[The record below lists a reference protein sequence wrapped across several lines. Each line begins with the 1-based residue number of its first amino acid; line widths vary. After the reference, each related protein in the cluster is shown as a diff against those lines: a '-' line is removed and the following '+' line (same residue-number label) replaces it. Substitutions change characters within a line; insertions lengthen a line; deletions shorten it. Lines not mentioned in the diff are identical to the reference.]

1 MNFTKFPCWMARV
14 AVAVVSRA
22 IDVALHH
29 AAGCR
34 RLAMVPE
41 SDRRNR
47 TAATKHDAIPNGC
60 GAIRMPFV
68 RIGDAR
74 PGKDVASRAKKN
86 GPA

>member
-1 MNFTKFPCWMARV
+1 V

-41 SDRRNR
+41 SDRRDR
-47 TAATKHDAIPNGC
+47 TAAAKHDAIPNGC
-60 GAIRMPFV
+60 GAIRVPFV
-68 RIGDAR
+68 RIGDAM
-74 PGKDVASRAKKN
+74 PGKDVASRARKKRP
-86 GPA
+86 GPHRSEPGR